1 METLKYNLSLPA
13 LFPSSDRSTTGYLL
27 SQNEVSSFGSGL
39 HPIELFTKGVPWGAQ
54 KNWDS
59 CQVYNRLLY
68 SNWRP
73 DPIAENNTHTNHL
86 TWKNWAG
93 Y

>member
-54 KNWDS
+54 KTETVAKSIIDYS
-59 CQVYNRLLY
+59 TQTEGQILLLKTT
-68 SNWRP
+68 P
-73 DPIAENNTHTNHL
+73 TQII
-86 TWKNWAG
+86 
-93 Y
+93 